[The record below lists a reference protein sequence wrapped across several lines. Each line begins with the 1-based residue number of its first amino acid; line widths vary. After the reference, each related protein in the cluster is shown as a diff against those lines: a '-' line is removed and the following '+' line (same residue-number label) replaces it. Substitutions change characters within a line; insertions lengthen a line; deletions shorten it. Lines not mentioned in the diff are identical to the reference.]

1 METRLM
7 QEFFLGL
14 DIGRK
19 TIKAVLLSGKTL
31 SGCRV
36 IAAEEVDINECGGLE
51 PALKKLAE
59 NKNFHNIPCCICLP
73 LDDVM
78 FRQVALPFHDDNK
91 IRKTLLFELEALI
104 PLSKEEIVADYLKVP
119 AGGLLAATINKKTI
133 RDLISAVEGNLIDV
147 SIIDLSAAAL
157 AFPVLEKTALD
168 ACGVVLDLGASCTTA
183 SFYENGAI
191 VQLRSFSFG
200 GDSITAALAEELSV
214 DHKEAELLKM
224 NGGYEAAAKKVSA
237 VCRQFCR
244 ELKNTVEFMKL
255 NGTLKN
261 DLSHITVTGG
271 GSLNTHLRKEM
282 EDYFGLPVEIL
293 DLTQSEH
300 IEIEENLREKY
311 SPSIMNTALA
321 GALGSF
327 NGRKSFNFRQGEF
340 VAKNLRINFKEQ
352 LRWAAIIVGTIFFL
366 AVINQFFD
374 YGLQVR
380 HLGIIKKQISA
391 VFKKNY
397 PEAQAMVDPLQQ
409 LKTKLA
415 ENKKAFGF
423 YEGGL
428 DVPVVDLLKDISS
441 FIPPSLDVVITD
453 FSCENGI
460 ALIKGQAKNIDDVSA
475 VKNELIK
482 SRHIKDVT
490 MGSTSLA
497 KEGARVDFNLRIEL
511 K

>member
-7 QEFFLGL
+7 KEFFLGV
-14 DIGRK
+14 DIGQK
-19 TIKAVLLSGKTL
+19 TIKAVILAGKTL
-31 SGCRV
+31 SGCRIV
-36 IAAEEVDINECGGLE
+36 AMEEIDINEYGGTG

-59 NKNFHNIPCCICLP
+59 NMNFHNVPCCICLP

-78 FRQVALPFHDDNK
+78 FRQVALPFRDDNK
-91 IRKTLLFELEALI
+91 IRKTLPFELEPLI
-104 PLSKEEIVADYLKVP
+104 PLSREEIVTDYLKVP
-119 AGGLLAATINKKTI
+119 AGGLLVAAIAKKSI
-133 RDLISAVEGNLIDV
+133 QDLITAVESNIAEV

-157 AFPVLEKTALD
+157 AFPVLKKTALD

-183 SFYENGAI
+183 SFYEDGAI

-214 DHKEAELLKM
+214 DHKEAELLKI
-224 NGGYEAAAKKVSA
+224 NGSYEVTGKNISA

-255 NGTLKN
+255 NGALKS

-271 GSLNTHLRKEM
+271 GSLNTHLQKEM

-293 DLTQSEH
+293 DIAQSEQ

-321 GALGSF
+321 GALEIF
-327 NGRKSFNFRQGEF
+327 DGRKSFNFRQGEF
-340 VAKNLRINFKEQ
+340 AAKNGHINIKEQ
-352 LRWAAIIVGTIFFL
+352 LRWAAIIAGIIFFL
-366 AVINQFFD
+366 AVTNQLLD

-380 HLGIIKKQISA
+380 HLSIIKKQISA

-397 PEAQAMVDPLQQ
+397 PEAPVMVDPLQQ
-409 LKTKLA
+409 LKAKLA

-423 YEGGL
+423 YEGG
-428 DVPVVDLLKDISS
+428 VNFPVVDLLKDISS
-441 FIPPSLDVVITD
+441 LIPPSL
-453 FSCENGI
+453 
-460 ALIKGQAKNIDDVSA
+460 
-475 VKNELIK
+475 
-482 SRHIKDVT
+482 
-490 MGSTSLA
+490 
-497 KEGARVDFNLRIEL
+497 
-511 K
+511 